1 MALCSYQRF
10 QYILIRLYI
19 LFWKKTILLLLLL
32 QAFSTQE
39 ILKHNI
45 NDCIKINGKQR
56 IIMPKKA
63 EYIKFYNFEEKKI
76 KSAFII
82 YVDFESI
89 VVTKIIER
97 KIQKSAINKYEK
109 HIPCIYWYKNAKMEK
124 CFRLK
129 DMFDFEIL

>member
-1 MALCSYQRF
+1 MKKKKNSISISVFGCEEIHANPFLIGEKNTWHYCSYQRF

-63 EYIKFYNFEEKKI
+63 EYIKFYNFEEKK
-76 KSAFII
+76 
-82 YVDFESI
+82 
-89 VVTKIIER
+89 
-97 KIQKSAINKYEK
+97 
-109 HIPCIYWYKNAKMEK
+109 
-124 CFRLK
+124 
-129 DMFDFEIL
+129 